1 MHPVGFRNPSIIQM
15 YIGADIHSLWSE
27 IDSSRYWIYTK
38 VLSAKLRAHGQIKG
52 CFIMNFKTSD
62 LLQEYKYFELIGT
75 FNHFVKLSHSPNS
88 SLSRLRYSYC
98 YHVDFFLCFFFQIYT
113 PRNMKQ
119 NYKIFSAY
127 LIQGEGVHNIF
138 SEGYRRYLA
147 LCLTSLVSQS
157 VRFCFFATSRRDVRR
172 S

>member
-1 MHPVGFRNPSIIQM
+1 MGCGMCKKNHGFVMHPVGFRNPSIIQM

-75 FNHFVKLSHSPNS
+75 CNHFVKLSHSPNS

-98 YHVDFFLCFFFQIYT
+98 YHVYFFLCFFFKST
-113 PRNMKQ
+113 PLETWNRITRYFQ
-119 NYKIFSAY
+119 PIW
-127 LIQGEGVHNIF
+127 
-138 SEGYRRYLA
+138 YRGRECITFLA
-147 LCLTSLVSQS
+147 RATVGTSLYVSL
-157 VRFCFFATSRRDVRR
+157 R
-172 S
+172 